1 MFMSPVE
8 KFHAR
13 SLSVKIDTNG
23 YVDIFVIR
31 EDRLQICNASPLLKQ
46 TITYHSIESEVYIYQ
61 YLNSEIRTGTQ
72 FGQSGLGD
80 KIGPIVNF
88 LC

>member
-1 MFMSPVE
+1 MDFVIFATAVSSDMFMSPVE

-61 YLNSEIRTGTQ
+61 YLNSEIRTGFQ
-72 FGQSGLGD
+72 FGQSG
-80 KIGPIVNF
+80 
-88 LC
+88 